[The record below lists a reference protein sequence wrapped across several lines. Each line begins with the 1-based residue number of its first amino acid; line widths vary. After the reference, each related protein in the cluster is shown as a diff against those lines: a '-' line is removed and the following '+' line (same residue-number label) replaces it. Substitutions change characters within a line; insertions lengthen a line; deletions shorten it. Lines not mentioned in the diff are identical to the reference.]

1 MLELWSP
8 LLTFAPQHSS
18 LPCYHRLAAALTEWP
33 LVSWLVSAL
42 DCETREAEGTGQGG
56 QGGQGGPGRAWQRR
70 DLERAG
76 QAPSGETLETTV
88 GWSQGAVIKQGG
100 MKNGLILVKTRLLY
114 LSYLSPFIICLLN

>member
-18 LPCYHRLAAALTEWP
+18 LPCYHRLAAALTPWP
-33 LVSWLVSAL
+33 LVSWLVSTL
-42 DCETREAEGTGQGG
+42 DCETREAEGTG

-76 QAPSGETLETTV
+76 PSGETLETTV

-100 MKNGLILVKTRLLY
+100 IKNGLILVRTRLLY
-114 LSYLSPFIICLLN
+114 LRYLSPFIICLLN